1 MTTGTYDR
9 WYDCS
14 RSFSGS
20 RRGRAGA
27 YKEAFGR
34 SRCGFTTK
42 VHALTDGQEHPLGF
56 VFTGTEAWDYNAV
69 EDLMSIR
76 VKKPRL
82 LLADKCY
89 DGDNVRDAL
98 LCSGIKPVIAPKE
111 NRKNLQPATPS
122 PTRVETA
129 SSGC

>member
-1 MTTGTYDR
+1 
-9 WYDCS
+9 
-14 RSFSGS
+14 
-20 RRGRAGA
+20 
-27 YKEAFGR
+27 
-34 SRCGFTTK
+34 
-42 VHALTDGQEHPLGF
+42 
-56 VFTGTEAWDYNAV
+56 
-69 EDLMSIR
+69 MSIR

-111 NRKNLQPATPS
+111 NRKNLQPATAS

-129 SSGC
+129 SSGCLNSLKQLRRIATRYDKARNLSRHS